1 MPAFEAIASSTLGT
15 ATSTVTFSS
24 IPGTYEHLQL
34 RCYARSTGNTQYTH
48 IQTRY
53 NSSSSSIYDD
63 HYLYGN
69 GSGAVVDAGTGQ
81 TFHYLFRIPGSTAAS
96 NCFGVYV
103 VDILDYAS
111 TNKNKVTRL
120 ISGWNQ
126 NTTVGEVWFTS
137 HNWRSTSAITSIEL
151 VSGDTNF
158 AVGSVFSLYGLRS
171 S

>member
-1 MPAFEAIASSTLGT
+1 MPAYEAIASTSIST

-34 RCYARSTGNTQYTH
+34 RCYARSTDSGQYTH
-48 IQTRY
+48 IRCRF
-53 NSSSSSIYDD
+53 NSSTSSIYDD

-69 GSGAVVDAGTGQ
+69 GSGVVGDSGTNQ
-81 TFHYLFRIPGSTAAS
+81 TFHYLFRIPGAGATS

-103 VDILDYAS
+103 IDLVDYAS

-120 ISGWNQ
+120 LSGWNQ
-126 NTTVGEVWFTS
+126 NTSVGEAWFTS
-137 HNWRSTSAITSIEL
+137 HSWRSTSAITSIEL
-151 VSGDTNF
+151 VSGSGDF

-171 S
+171 A